1 MTRPPA
7 FEDLSAVAVQ
17 AAPCGILAIDDTGS
31 IILVNPEIER
41 IFGYSAAEL
50 IGQPMEKL
58 VPDRVRKTHA
68 AHHVRYMIAPE
79 SRHLGRG
86 RDLTGR
92 HKDGHEVPIEIA
104 LTPVKRPNGML
115 VLASIIDISERRQ
128 AESQLRESES
138 RFREL
143 AQHVHEVFFELDPQT
158 WRALYVSPAFETL
171 SGRNLE
177 EAYAEPFA
185 WAAGMHPDDRERV
198 LTTARE
204 AAQTGE
210 LAATTYRV
218 VRPDK
223 SVRWVRARGTPVR
236 DPAGRVVRLVGIA
249 EDITDLKRTEEQLVQ
264 AQKMEA
270 VGRLAGGVAHD
281 FNNLLTVITSYGQLQ
296 LDDLPP
302 NDSRRADL
310 DEIVHAALEAAKL
323 TRQLLAFSRRQ
334 VLEPK
339 VISLNDVVSGIEK
352 MLKRVI
358 GEDIDLAVAL
368 ASDLD
373 AVRADPGQVE
383 QVIMNLVVNARDA
396 MPNGGQLTIETANLE
411 LDAAYVL
418 THEPVLAGS
427 YVMIAV
433 SDTGTGMDE
442 ATRARIFEPFFT
454 TKEMGKGTGLGLATV
469 YGIVKQSNGY
479 IWAYSEQGQGA
490 TFKVY
495 LPRVTESAEALAPR
509 ASPAELPRGTEK
521 LLVVE
526 DDTAVRRVICGVLE
540 RQGYSTTSMEG
551 PAAAIDLLR
560 GRQSAPDLLIT
571 DVIMPQMNGREL
583 ARQLVEIWPSLRV
596 LYLSGYTDEAI
607 VRHGVLETGVAFLQ
621 KPFTPEA
628 LILKT
633 RQVLDQVS
641 TPQ

>member
-1 MTRPPA
+1 MTRPPG

-17 AAPCGILAIDDTGS
+17 AAPCGILAVDDTGS

-41 IFGYSAAEL
+41 IFGYRAVEL
-50 IGQPMEKL
+50 IGEPMEKL

-68 AHHVRYMIAPE
+68 AHHVRYMTAPA

-86 RDLTGR
+86 RDLAGR

-104 LTPVKRPNGML
+104 LTPVQHPKGLL
-115 VLASIIDISERRQ
+115 VLASIIDITERRQ
-128 AESQLRESES
+128 AESQLRESEN

-143 AQHVHEVFFELDPQT
+143 AENVREVFFVVDPET
-158 WRALYVSPAFETL
+158 WRALYVSPAFAAV
-171 SGRNLE
+171 SGRLVE
-177 EAYAEPFA
+177 DAYAEPFS
-185 WAAGMHPDDRERV
+185 WAAGIHPDDRERV
-198 LTTARE
+198 LANAKE
-204 AAQTGE
+204 SGQTGE
-210 LAATTYRV
+210 LVATTYRV
-218 VRPDK
+218 IRPDK

-236 DPAGRVVRLVGIA
+236 DAAGRVVRLVGIA

-270 VGRLAGGVAHD
+270 VGRLAGGIAHD
-281 FNNLLTVITSYGQLQ
+281 FNNLLTVITAYGQLQ

-302 NDSRRADL
+302 DDTRRADL
-310 DEIVHAALEAAKL
+310 DEIVHAAREAAKL

-358 GEDIDLAVAL
+358 GEDIDLAVVL
-368 ASDLD
+368 SSELD

-383 QVIMNLVVNARDA
+383 QVIMNLVVNSRDA
-396 MPNGGQLTIETANLE
+396 MPNGGQVTIETANIE
-411 LDAAYVL
+411 LDDAYVQ

-427 YVMIAV
+427 YVLLAI

-442 ATRARIFEPFFT
+442 ATKARIFEPFFT

-479 IWAYSEQGQGA
+479 IWAYSELGQGT

-495 LPRVTESAEALAPR
+495 LPRVTEAAEQLPLS
-509 ASPAELPRGTEK
+509 ASPTELPRGTET

-526 DDTAVRRVICGVLE
+526 DDTPVRRVVCGVLD
-540 RQGYSTTSMEG
+540 RQGYATIPIEG
-551 PAAAIDLLR
+551 PAAAIELLR
-560 GRQSAPDLLIT
+560 SRSQAPDLLIT

-583 ARQLVEIWPSLRV
+583 ALQLTQQWPKLRV

-607 VRHGVLETGVAFLQ
+607 VRHGVLEAGVAFLQ

-628 LILKT
+628 LILKV
-633 RQVLDQVS
+633 RQVLDRRV
-641 TPQ
+641 